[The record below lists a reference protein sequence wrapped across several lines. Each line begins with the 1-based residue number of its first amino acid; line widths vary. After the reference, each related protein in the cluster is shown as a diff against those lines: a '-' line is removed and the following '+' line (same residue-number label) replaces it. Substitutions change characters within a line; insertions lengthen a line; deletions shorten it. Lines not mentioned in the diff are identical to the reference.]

1 LRERHGKAETFRSS
15 AGIARLRNRTTE
27 KQSLFPLISG
37 AKPGEESAHLT
48 LTAFH
53 GKILVMPLKYQT
65 GFGNEFATESVEGA
79 LPVGRNSPQKAPL
92 GLYAEQFS
100 GSAFTVPRAG
110 NKRTWTY
117 RIRPSV
123 LHKPF
128 RQIENKLFRST
139 PFDEVVTTPNQLRW
153 DPLALPNGPTDFVD
167 GITTIAGNGDL
178 FAQTGIGIH
187 IYVCNR
193 DMEDRFFYN
202 ADGEM
207 LLVPEMGSLT
217 IYTELGVIEV
227 SPGEV
232 CCLPRGLK
240 FRVTI
245 GATGGNP
252 TGREGVNARG
262 YVCENYGAQFRLPDL
277 GPIGANGL
285 ANPRDFE
292 TPVAWYEDREGEM
305 EQVAKFGGNLWAC
318 EIDHS
323 PLDVVAWHGNY
334 APYKYDLRRFNTI
347 GSISFDHPD
356 PSIFTVMTSPSG
368 EAGVANCDFVIF
380 PDRWLVAEDTFRPP
394 WYHRNTMSEY
404 MGLIYGQYDA
414 KEEGFVPGGGSLHN
428 QMSAHGP
435 DLDAFEKASNA
446 DLKPQKLSGTLAFM
460 FESRYVIR
468 PTKFA
473 MDCAEL
479 QNEYSEVWQGLKKN
493 FS

>member
-1 LRERHGKAETFRSS
+1 MELR
-15 AGIARLRNRTTE
+15 
-27 KQSLFPLISG
+27 
-37 AKPGEESAHLT
+37 
-48 LTAFH
+48 
-53 GKILVMPLKYQT
+53 YQT
-65 GFGNEFATESVEGA
+65 GFGNEFASEAVAEA
-79 LPVGRNSPQKAPL
+79 LPVGRNSPQKASL

-100 GSAFTVPRAG
+100 GTAFTVPRVH

-128 RQIENKLFRST
+128 QQIANGMIRST

-153 DPLALPNGPTDFVD
+153 DPLPFADTEKDFID
-167 GITTIAGNGDL
+167 GLVTIAGNGDV
-178 FAQTGIGIH
+178 FSQTGIAVH
-187 IYVCNR
+187 IYRANKP
-193 DMEDRFFYN
+193 MTDRFFYN

-207 LLVPEMGSLT
+207 LVVAERSRVRFL
-217 IYTELGVIEV
+217 TELGVIEIG
-227 SPGEV
+227 PGEV

-240 FRVTI
+240 FRVELPD
-245 GATGGNP
+245 GD
-252 TGREGVNARG
+252 ARG
-262 YVCENYGAQFRLPDL
+262 YICENYGAQFRLPDL

-292 TPVAWYEDREGEM
+292 TPVAWYEDVDGKF
-305 EQVAKFGGNLWAC
+305 EQVAKFGGNMWAC

-334 APYKYDLRRFNTI
+334 APCKYDLRRFNTI

-356 PSIFTVMTSPSG
+356 PSIFTVLTSPSG
-368 EAGVANCDFVIF
+368 EPGVANCDFVIF

-473 MDCAEL
+473 METSQL
-479 QNEYSEVWQGLKKN
+479 QHGYFEVWQKLKNN
-493 FS
+493 FSGT

>member
-1 LRERHGKAETFRSS
+1 MDLE
-15 AGIARLRNRTTE
+15 
-27 KQSLFPLISG
+27 
-37 AKPGEESAHLT
+37 
-48 LTAFH
+48 
-53 GKILVMPLKYQT
+53 YQT
-65 GFGNEFATESVEGA
+65 GFGNEFATEAVEGA
-79 LPVGRNSPQKAPL
+79 LPEGRNSPQRAPL

-100 GSAFTVPRAG
+100 GTAFTVPRVH

-128 RQIENKLFRST
+128 RQIESNLFRST
-139 PFDEVVTTPNQLRW
+139 PFVEVVTTPNQLRW
-153 DPLALPNGPTDFVD
+153 DPLSLPAVPTDFID
-167 GITTIAGNGDL
+167 GIATIAGNGDL

-187 IYVCNR
+187 IYACNK
-193 DMEDRFFYN
+193 DMDDRYFYN
-202 ADGEM
+202 SDGEM
-207 LLVPEMGSLT
+207 LIVPEMGSLT
-217 IYTELGVIEV
+217 VYTELGVIEV
-227 SPGEV
+227 GPGEV

-240 FRVTI
+240 FRVAI
-245 GATGGNP
+245 AQGS
-252 TGREGVNARG
+252 EVNEQLTASRHQSSARRG
-262 YVCENYGAQFRLPDL
+262 YICENYGAQFRLPDL

-292 TPVAWYEDREGEM
+292 TPSAWFEDKDGEC
-305 EQVAKFGGNLWAC
+305 EIVAKFGGNLWSC
-318 EIDHS
+318 TSGHS

-347 GSISFDHPD
+347 GSISYDHPD
-356 PSIFTVMTSPSG
+356 PSIFTVLTSPSS
-368 EAGVANCDFVIF
+368 EPGVANCDFVIF

-435 DLDAFEKASNA
+435 DIDAFEKASSA

-460 FESRYVIR
+460 FESRYIIR

-473 MDCAEL
+473 MECAEL
-479 QNEYSEVWQGLKKN
+479 QHEYSEVWQGLKKN
-493 FS
+493 FRKD

>member
-1 LRERHGKAETFRSS
+1 MELSY
-15 AGIARLRNRTTE
+15 L
-27 KQSLFPLISG
+27 
-37 AKPGEESAHLT
+37 
-48 LTAFH
+48 
-53 GKILVMPLKYQT
+53 T
-65 GFGNEFATESVEGA
+65 GFGNEFATEAVAGA
-79 LPVGRNSPQKAPL
+79 LPIGRNSPQKAPL

-100 GSAFTVPRAG
+100 GTAFTVPRVH

-128 RQIENKLFRST
+128 QQIPNGMLRST

-153 DPLALPNGPTDFVD
+153 DPLPLPSEPTDFIS

-178 FAQTGIGIH
+178 FSQAGIGIH
-187 IYVCNR
+187 IYACNA
-193 DMEDRFFYN
+193 DMDGRYFYN

-207 LLVPEMGSLT
+207 LIVPEMGSLT

-227 SPGEV
+227 GPGEV

-240 FRVTI
+240 FRVTVK
-245 GATGGNP
+245 GDS
-252 TGREGVNARG
+252 RG
-262 YVCENYGAQFRLPDL
+262 YICENYGAQFRLPDL

-292 TPVAWYEDREGEM
+292 TPFAWYEDVEGEF
-305 EQVAKFGGNLWAC
+305 EQVAKFGGNLWSC
-318 EIDHS
+318 EIGHS
-323 PLDVVAWHGNY
+323 PLDVVGWHGNY

-356 PSIFTVMTSPSG
+356 PSIFTVLTSPSG

-446 DLKPQKLSGTLAFM
+446 ELKPQKLQGTMAFM
-460 FESRYVIR
+460 FESRYIIR
-468 PTKFA
+468 PTRFA
-473 MDCAEL
+473 METASL
-479 QNEYSEVWQGLKKN
+479 QHNYGDVWQGLKKN
-493 FS
+493 FQGD

>member
-1 LRERHGKAETFRSS
+1 MDLE
-15 AGIARLRNRTTE
+15 
-27 KQSLFPLISG
+27 
-37 AKPGEESAHLT
+37 
-48 LTAFH
+48 
-53 GKILVMPLKYQT
+53 YQT
-65 GFGNEFATESVEGA
+65 GFGNEFATEAVEGA
-79 LPVGRNSPQKAPL
+79 LPEGRNSPQRAPL

-100 GSAFTVPRAG
+100 GTAFTVPRVH

-128 RQIENKLFRST
+128 RQIESKLFRST
-139 PFDEVVTTPNQLRW
+139 PFVEVVTTPNQLRW
-153 DPLALPNGPTDFVD
+153 DPLSLPAVPTDFID

-187 IYVCNR
+187 IYACNK
-193 DMEDRFFYN
+193 DMDDRYFYN

-207 LLVPEMGSLT
+207 LIVPEMGSLT
-217 IYTELGVIEV
+217 VYTELGVIEV
-227 SPGEV
+227 GPGEV

-240 FRVTI
+240 FRVAI
-245 GATGGNP
+245 AQGS
-252 TGREGVNARG
+252 EVNEQLSARRG
-262 YVCENYGAQFRLPDL
+262 YICENYGAQFRLPDL

-292 TPVAWYEDREGEM
+292 TPVAWYEDKDGEC
-305 EQVAKFGGNLWAC
+305 EIVAKFGGNLWSC
-318 EIDHS
+318 TSGHS

-347 GSISFDHPD
+347 GSISYDHPD
-356 PSIFTVMTSPSG
+356 PSIFTVLTSPSS
-368 EAGVANCDFVIF
+368 EPGVANCDFVIF

-460 FESRYVIR
+460 FESRYIIR

-479 QNEYSEVWQGLKKN
+479 QHEYSEVWQGLKKN
-493 FS
+493 FRKD

>member
-1 LRERHGKAETFRSS
+1 
-15 AGIARLRNRTTE
+15 
-27 KQSLFPLISG
+27 
-37 AKPGEESAHLT
+37 
-48 LTAFH
+48 
-53 GKILVMPLKYQT
+53 MDLKYQT
-65 GFGNEFATESVEGA
+65 GFGNEFATEAVEGA

-100 GSAFTVPRAG
+100 GTAFTVPRTH

-117 RIRPSV
+117 RMRPSV

-128 RQIENKLFRST
+128 AQIDNKLFKSS
-139 PFDEVVTTPNQLRW
+139 PFDEIATTPNQLRW
-153 DPLALPNGPTDFVD
+153 NPLAIPDEPTDFID
-167 GITTIAGNGDL
+167 GITTIAGNGDS
-178 FAQTGIGIH
+178 FSQSGIAVH
-187 IYVCNR
+187 IYACNR

-207 LLVPEMGSLT
+207 LIVPEMGGLT
-217 IYTELGVIEV
+217 IFTELGVIDV
-227 SPGEV
+227 NPGEV

-240 FRVTI
+240 FRI
-245 GATGGNP
+245 AIAKGGNP
-252 TGREGVNARG
+252 TGREGVSARG
-262 YVCENYGAQFRLPDL
+262 YICENYGAQFRLPDL

-285 ANPRDFE
+285 ANARDFE
-292 TPVAWYEDREGEM
+292 TPVAWYEDHEGEM
-305 EQVAKFGGNLWAC
+305 EQVAKFGGNLWSC

-368 EAGVANCDFVIF
+368 ETGVANCDFVIF
-380 PDRWLVAEDTFRPP
+380 PDRWLVTEDTFRPP

-446 DLKPQKLSGTLAFM
+446 SLQPQKLSGTMAFM
-460 FESRYVIR
+460 FESRYIIR

-479 QNEYSEVWQGLKKN
+479 QHEYSEVWQGLKKN
-493 FS
+493 FGTE

>member
-1 LRERHGKAETFRSS
+1 MA
-15 AGIARLRNRTTE
+15 
-27 KQSLFPLISG
+27 
-37 AKPGEESAHLT
+37 
-48 LTAFH
+48 
-53 GKILVMPLKYQT
+53 LKYQT
-65 GFGNEFATESVEGA
+65 GFANEFATEAVEGA
-79 LPVGRNSPQKAPL
+79 LPVGRNSPQRAPL

-100 GSAFTVPRAG
+100 GTAFTVPRVH

-128 RQIENKLFRST
+128 EQIDSKLFKSS
-139 PFDEVVTTPNQLRW
+139 PFDEIVTTPNQLRW
-153 DPLALPNGPTDFVD
+153 DPIPVPEQPADFID

-178 FAQTGIGIH
+178 FSQTGIAVH
-187 IYVCNR
+187 IYACNK
-193 DMEDRFFYN
+193 DMDGRFFYN

-207 LLVPEMGSLT
+207 LIVPEMGSLT
-217 IYTELGVIEV
+217 IFTELGVIEAG
-227 SPGEV
+227 PGEV
-232 CCLPRGLK
+232 CCIPRGLK
-240 FRVTI
+240 FRVAI
-245 GATGGNP
+245 GTAGGNP
-252 TGREGVNARG
+252 TGRKGADNSRAPENHPVGEAPTPLLREEGSSENPKSKIQSPKSARG
-262 YVCENYGAQFRLPDL
+262 YICENYGTQFRLPDL

-292 TPVAWYEDREGEM
+292 TPVAWYEDLEGEM
-305 EQVAKFGGNLWAC
+305 EQVAKFGGNLWSCA
-318 EIDHS
+318 IGHS

-356 PSIFTVMTSPSG
+356 PSIFTVLTSPSA

-380 PDRWLVAEDTFRPP
+380 PDRWLVGEDTFRPP
-394 WYHRNTMSEY
+394 WYHRNVMSEY

-414 KEEGFVPGGGSLHN
+414 KEEGFVAGGGSLHN

-446 DLKPQKLSGTLAFM
+446 ELKPQKLSGTMAFM
-460 FESRYVIR
+460 FESRYIIR

-479 QNEYSEVWQGLKKN
+479 QHEYSEVWQGLKKN
-493 FS
+493 FKA

>member
-1 LRERHGKAETFRSS
+1 MTF
-15 AGIARLRNRTTE
+15 
-27 KQSLFPLISG
+27 
-37 AKPGEESAHLT
+37 
-48 LTAFH
+48 
-53 GKILVMPLKYQT
+53 KYQT
-65 GFGNEFATESVEGA
+65 GFGNEFATEAVEGA
-79 LPVGRNSPQKAPL
+79 LPVGRNSPQKVPH

-100 GSAFTVPRAG
+100 GSAFTAPRG
-110 NKRTWTY
+110 HNKRTWTY

-128 RQIENKLFRST
+128 EQIDAAQLESS
-139 PFDEVVTTPNQLRW
+139 PFDKIPTTPNQLRW
-153 DPLALPNGPTDFVD
+153 NPLPIPTEPTDFVA
-167 GITTIAGNGDL
+167 GLSTIAGNGDL
-178 FAQTGIGIH
+178 YAQTGMAVH
-187 IYVCNR
+187 IYAANKSMENR
-193 DMEDRFFYN
+193 YFYN

-217 IYTELGVIEV
+217 IYTELGVLEV

-240 FRVTI
+240 FRVDVA
-245 GATGGNP
+245 GD
-252 TGREGVNARG
+252 ARG
-262 YVCENYGAQFRLPDL
+262 YVCENYGQQFRLPDL

-292 TPVAWYEDREGEM
+292 TPIAWFEDLDGDF
-305 EQVAKFGGNLWAC
+305 EQIAKFGGNLWTC
-318 EIDHS
+318 YIDHS

-334 APYKYDLRRFNTI
+334 APYKYDLRKFNTI

-368 EAGVANCDFVIF
+368 EPGVANVDFVIF

-446 DLKPQKLSGTLAFM
+446 ELAPQKLSGTMAFM
-460 FESRYVIR
+460 FESRYIIR

-479 QNEYSEVWQGLKKN
+479 QHEYSEVWQGLKKK
-493 FS
+493 FGQ